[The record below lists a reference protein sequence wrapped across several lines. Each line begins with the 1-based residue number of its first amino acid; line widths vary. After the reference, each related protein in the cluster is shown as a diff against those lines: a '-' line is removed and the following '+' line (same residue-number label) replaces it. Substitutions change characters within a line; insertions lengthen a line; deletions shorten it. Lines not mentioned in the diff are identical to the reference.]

1 MNFPGDLEKI
11 NCKALHLKPTC
22 SEFLFEFVPCVYNY
36 KWAIV
41 CLLKINVSYW
51 ISFKFLGLKLHSE

>member
-22 SEFLFEFVPCVYNY
+22 TYVPFEFVPCVYNY
-36 KWAIV
+36 KWVIA
-41 CLLKINVSYW
+41 CLLEIKC
-51 ISFKFLGLKLHSE
+51 FLLG